1 MRLHLWLSGRLC
13 FVAGQYKHPSTMTGD
28 PEDFDEQY
36 LEIRNRAENKESI
49 SLIVQGS
56 DSVIT
61 QGEYE
66 VAAGQTISVPLQ
78 ITEKGNYELTFSR
91 SGGIEISS
99 SVVISCGVERGRV
112 GNASRNESRSLRY

>member
-66 VAAGQTISVPLQ
+66 VAADQTISVPLQ
-78 ITEKGNYELTFSR
+78 ITEKGNYELTVSR
-91 SGGIEISS
+91 SGGIESAGTPTSSSS
-99 SVVISCGVERGRV
+99 SVTISRERSYFV
-112 GNASRNESRSLRY
+112 SSASS

>member
-1 MRLHLWLSGRLC
+1 
-13 FVAGQYKHPSTMTGD
+13 MTGD

-66 VAAGQTISVPLQ
+66 VAADQTISVPLQ
-78 ITEKGNYELTFSR
+78 ITEKGNYELTVSR
-91 SGGIEISS
+91 SGGIEISALS
-99 SVVISCGVERGRV
+99 SSGSPQLAFFRQELGSAVRGCSGV
-112 GNASRNESRSLRY
+112 